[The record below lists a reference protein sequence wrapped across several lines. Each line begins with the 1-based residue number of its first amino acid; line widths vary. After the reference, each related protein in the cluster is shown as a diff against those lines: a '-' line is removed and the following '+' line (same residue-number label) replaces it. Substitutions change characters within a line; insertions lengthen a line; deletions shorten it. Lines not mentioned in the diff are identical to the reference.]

1 MKTAITEREEIPM
14 YMDRVKLRN
23 ILKER
28 EVIDLLAVYFSVL
41 GDDKGLLVEK
51 ILDAG
56 DFELAI
62 ALNDNLGWKCPIE
75 S

>member
-1 MKTAITEREEIPM
+1 MFL
-14 YMDRVKLRN
+14 DRVRLRH
-23 ILKER
+23 ILQER
-28 EVIDLLAVYFSVL
+28 EVIDLLAIYFSVL
-41 GDDKGLLVEK
+41 GDDKAALVEQ

-75 S
+75 V